1 MVNACQLQNF
11 AKLLDETIGTEWR
24 KDATKLETLKA
35 FRHDAIVREKL
46 DKIKIDNKKR
56 LSVYLQEKQGITVN
70 ENSILISN
78 QTYARI

>member
-1 MVNACQLQNF
+1 MHANPEL

-46 DKIKIDNKKR
+46 DKIKIDNKKTFKCLPTR
-56 LSVYLQEKQGITVN
+56 KTRNHCERKFYF
-70 ENSILISN
+70 
-78 QTYARI
+78 